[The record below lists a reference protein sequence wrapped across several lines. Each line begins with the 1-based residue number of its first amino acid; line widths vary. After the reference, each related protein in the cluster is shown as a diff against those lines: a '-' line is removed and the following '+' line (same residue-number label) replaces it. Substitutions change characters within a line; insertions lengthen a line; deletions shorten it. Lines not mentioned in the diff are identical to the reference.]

1 MIRRAPLLWLAIAF
15 SAGIA
20 LPAWAVLLLIA
31 AIGILWRPPPADL
44 LVLVLAAA
52 LGMARAGVDRLP
64 APGSIAGW
72 VQAGGR
78 PVHLAGTL
86 LSDPEQQGRMVR
98 GWLKTEKIRIGEEWQ
113 KVSGKVQA
121 RWPARTGVF
130 EAGDRLELMGWLRP
144 GVPAR
149 PDRLFDEAR
158 WLWLKTATGVLTVS
172 DPEGISR
179 LEAATG
185 IGACYRRWIGRF
197 HRRLKAIPEEMLV
210 PDQAGLLNGL
220 LLGDGRGISRD
231 VWEAFKKT
239 GTVHVL
245 VVSGLH
251 VGLVGMIQLVLL
263 SAMGVPRVLRYGL
276 LAAGLVTY
284 GVLAG
289 MNPPIARATFT
300 GLLLCWAWARGVEHS
315 PLNLVGAAALA
326 MLAVDPRLLRD
337 PGFQLSF
344 ASVAAI
350 LAVDPWLVSWA
361 KTPAGRALFRPLAL
375 SCAAWMATLPI
386 LLVQFSRFSWMAP
399 FLNLLVIPWASLLI
413 GVGALVYA
421 AGLTVPPLGPF
432 FSAVFSVLA
441 SGFTGFVEW
450 VAH

>member
-20 LPAWAVLLLIA
+20 LPAWAALLLIA
-31 AIGILWRPPPADL
+31 AIGILRRPPPADL
-44 LVLVLAAA
+44 LILVLAAA

-86 LSDPEQQGRMVR
+86 LSDPERQGRMVR
-98 GWLKTEKIRIGEEWQ
+98 GWLKTEKIWIGEECQ
-113 KVSGKVQA
+113 KYSGKVQA
-121 RWPARTGVF
+121 RWPARAGGF

-144 GVPAR
+144 GAFAR
-149 PDRLFDEAR
+149 PGRSFDEAR
-158 WLWLKTATGVLTVS
+158 WLWLKTAAGVLTVS

-179 LEAATG
+179 LEAGTG
-185 IGACYRRWIGRF
+185 IGARCRRWISRF
-197 HRRLKAIPEEMLV
+197 HRRLKAIPEEMLA

-220 LLGDGRGISRD
+220 LLGDGRGISREA
-231 VWEAFKKT
+231 WEAFKKT

-251 VGLVGMIQLVLL
+251 VGLVGMIQLMLL

-289 MNPPIARATFT
+289 MNPPIARATLT
-300 GLLLCWAWARGVEHS
+300 GLLLCWAWARGVGHS

-361 KTPAGRALFRPLAL
+361 KTPVGRAFFRPMAL
-375 SCAAWMATLPI
+375 SCAAWLATLPI
-386 LLVQFSRFSWMAP
+386 LLVQFGRFSWMAP

-421 AGLTVPPLGPF
+421 VGLTAPPLEPF

-441 SGFTGFVEW
+441 SGFVGFVEW
-450 VAH
+450 AAH